1 MVRISANIQGV
12 GEKGEMMARKKQTG
26 WNRYRLKNG
35 RFAKKR
41 AGRRR
46 ETARPPK
53 TTTIRRY
60 YKIGKKR

>member
-1 MVRISANIQGV
+1 
-12 GEKGEMMARKKQTG
+12 MARKKQTG

-35 RFAKKR
+35 RFAKNR

-53 TTTIRRY
+53 TTNIRRY